1 MKRMWSPW
9 RMKYIEQPGE
19 SNGCFFCEAVA
30 NPQDPQHLVVH
41 DGSRAFVIVNRY
53 PYASGHIMVVPKEHI
68 PSLAGMEPDVLQEVI
83 GLLAK
88 AQSVLQAVYQP
99 EGFNIGANLGAAAGA
114 GVPGHFH
121 FHIVPRWVGDTNF
134 MSTLGETRVLPEEVS
149 ETHRRLQQAWHS

>member
-9 RMKYIEQPGE
+9 RMKYIDQPGE
-19 SNGCFFCEAVA
+19 SNGCFFCEAAA
-30 NPQDPQHLVVH
+30 NPQDSQHLVVH
-41 DGSRAFVIVNRY
+41 YGSRAFVIVNRY

-68 PSLAGMEPDVLQEVI
+68 PSLEGMDPEVMQELI

-88 AQSVLQAVYQP
+88 AQGVLQKVYQP

-134 MSTLGETRVLPEEVS
+134 MSSLGETRVLPEEVA
-149 ETHRRLQQAWHS
+149 ETHRRLQKAWDS

>member
-41 DGSRAFVIVNRY
+41 DSSRAFVIVNRY

-68 PSLAGMEPDVLQEVI
+68 PSLAGMEPDVLQEMI

-88 AQSVLQAVYQP
+88 AQSVLQAVYQTV
-99 EGFNIGANLGAAAGA
+99 GFNIGANLGAAAGA

>member
-41 DGSRAFVIVNRY
+41 DSSRAFVIVNRY

-88 AQSVLQAVYQP
+88 AQSVLQGVYQP

>member
-41 DGSRAFVIVNRY
+41 DSSRAFVIVNRY
-53 PYASGHIMVVPKEHI
+53 PYASGHIMVVPKAHNS
-68 PSLAGMEPDVLQEVI
+68 SLAEMEPEVMHELI

>member
-41 DGSRAFVIVNRY
+41 DSSRAFVIVNRY

-68 PSLAGMEPDVLQEVI
+68 PSLAGMEPDVLQEMI